1 MFLLFAEARPELGIL
16 PVGAPEYGSGEYGL
30 DRLREIIQVPLT
42 GRSAEGHHLHES
54 LNLLF
59 RLVND
64 GHKAG
69 DTDGD
74 GLVFEAMRSDLFDK
88 KQTPLIDE
96 AKLSNKV
103 LQEVLTLL
111 LLSKPSKN
119 KNKQRGYISYA
130 QLGINQLGA
139 VYEGLMSY
147 SGLIA
152 SDDMVE
158 VARDGNA
165 DKGSWLLPSFKSGDY
180 DAKDLVWHEDRL
192 TGRKEIV
199 RHPKGSYVFR
209 LSGPTVNAAPRTTH
223 QKSSPRP
230 L

>member
-1 MFLLFAEARPELGIL
+1 MRFLYLILFLLFAEARPELGIL
-16 PVGAPEYGSGEYGL
+16 PVGAPEYGSGYGL

-42 GRSAEGHHLHES
+42 GRSADGRHLHDS

-64 GHKAG
+64 GHNAN
-69 DTDGD
+69 TADGD

-88 KQTPLIDE
+88 KRTPLIDE
-96 AKLSNKV
+96 ARLSNRV

-111 LLSKPSKN
+111 LLSRPSKN

-152 SDDMVE
+152 EDDIG
-158 VARDGNA
+158 RSR
-165 DKGSWLLPSFKSGDY
+165 KGWERRQG
-180 DAKDLVWHEDRL
+180 
-192 TGRKEIV
+192 IV
-199 RHPKGSYVFR
+199 VGALGQV
-209 LSGPTVNAAPRTTH
+209 G
-223 QKSSPRP
+223 
-230 L
+230 